1 MIDLISTSLIR
12 RLKWME
18 LADGQ
23 ILALRLSR
31 TQLTRIVLRTG
42 TGKLPGAGE
51 KKEAPRSVAKGRVTD
66 ERSDA
71 SNFNAS
77 TKEVNYLTWF
87 ITE

>member
-1 MIDLISTSLIR
+1 
-12 RLKWME
+12 ME

-31 TQLTRIVLRTG
+31 NSTLTRIVLRRG

-51 KKEAPRSVAKGRVTD
+51 RKEAPRSVAKGRATD

-71 SNFNAS
+71 SNFIWS
-77 TKEVNYLTWF
+77 HLTPEPF
-87 ITE
+87 FHC